1 MDDLTQEV
9 YDLRGRVAN
18 LEQWRDEFMRVAWN
32 DLKSD
37 VKDLKK
43 QQTYM
48 LVMLAVTMLV
58 SCPKFVEVLISF
70 FK

>member
-18 LEQWRDEFMRVAWN
+18 LEQWRDEFMRIAWN
-32 DLKSD
+32 DLKAD
-37 VKDLKK
+37 VKEMKK
-43 QQTYM
+43 AQTYQ
-48 LVMLAVTMLV
+48 LVLLVAIALV
-58 SCPKFVEVLISF
+58 SCPKFIEVIIAF